1 MLEAIIAFL
10 QSIPVLG
17 SLLDKLI
24 PDQLQRRIDA
34 IHKEKKREREQIDD
48 WIDRGGPPT
57 TSV

>member
-24 PDQLQRRIDA
+24 PDQRQRRIDA
-34 IHKEKKREREQIDD
+34 IHKEKQRERKQIDD

-57 TSV
+57 GST